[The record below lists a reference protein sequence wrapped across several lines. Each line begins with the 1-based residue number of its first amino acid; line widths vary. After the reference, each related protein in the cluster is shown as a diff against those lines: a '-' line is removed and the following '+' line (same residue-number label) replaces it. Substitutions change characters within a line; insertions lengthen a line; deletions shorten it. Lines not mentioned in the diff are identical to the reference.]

1 MLGVLEGYTIIA
13 VVVAAGWVVGRVG
26 LLGPDAREVLARLVF
41 FVLAPALLFT
51 ILASA
56 DPGRLFSPLLVASL
70 GAALAVATLHV
81 AVVRGWWRRPVGE
94 TTIGALGAGY
104 VNANNIGLPVATYIL
119 GEPAAVAP
127 VILAQLLLLAP
138 TALAVL
144 DASSSGNVSWRRVLT
159 QPVRN
164 PIILGSAAG
173 LVVALTGVRVP
184 DVIME
189 PLRILGGGA
198 VPLMLVAF
206 GISLAGTRL
215 LEAGTDRRNVTL
227 ATALKLVGMP
237 LAAWGIG
244 TALGL
249 DGHDLYVVVVL
260 AALPTAQNVLNYA
273 DRYRAGQVV
282 ARDTIA
288 LTTLGALPVMAAV
301 AVLLR

>member
-13 VVVAAGWVVGRVG
+13 A
-26 LLGPDAREVLARLVF
+26 
-41 FVLAPALLFT
+41 
-51 ILASA
+51 
-56 DPGRLFSPLLVASL
+56 
-70 GAALAVATLHV
+70 
-81 AVVRGWWRRPVGE
+81 
-94 TTIGALGAGY
+94 
-104 VNANNIGLPVATYIL
+104 
-119 GEPAAVAP
+119 
-127 VILAQLLLLAP
+127 
-138 TALAVL
+138 
-144 DASSSGNVSWRRVLT
+144 ASSGTVSWRRVLT

-173 LVVALTGVRVP
+173 LAVTLTGVTVP
-184 DVIME
+184 DVVME

-215 LEAGTDRRNVTL
+215 LEAGTDRRNATL

-237 LAAWGIG
+237 LAAWAIG

-273 DRYRAGQVV
+273 DRYRTGQVV

-288 LTTLGALPVMAAV
+288 LTTLGALPVMAVIAL
-301 AVLLR
+301 LLR

>member
-13 VVVAAGWVVGRVG
+13 VVIAAGWVISRFGI
-26 LLGPDAREVLARLVF
+26 LGGEARDVLARLVF

-56 DPGRLFSPLLVASL
+56 DPRRLFSPLLAASL
-70 GAALAVATLHV
+70 GAALVVAALHV
-81 AVVRGWWRRPVGE
+81 AVVRGRWKRSVGE
-94 TTIGALGAGY
+94 TTIGALGASY

-119 GEPAAVAP
+119 GEPAVVAP

-144 DASSSGNVSWRRVLT
+144 DAASAGRVSWRRVLL

-173 LVVALTGVRVP
+173 LVVALTGIELP
-184 DVIME
+184 DVVTE

-206 GISLAGTRL
+206 GMSLAGTRVL
-215 LEAGTDRRNVTL
+215 AHGSDRRNVAL
-227 ATALKLVGMP
+227 ATSLKLVAMP
-237 LAAWGIG
+237 LAAWGLG
-244 TALGL
+244 SLLGL
-249 DGHDLYVVVVL
+249 SGDDLYVVVVL
-260 AALPTAQNVLNYA
+260 AALPTAQNVFNYA
-273 DRYRAGQVV
+273 DRYRTGQVT

-288 LTTLGALPVMAAV
+288 LTTLGALPVMAIIA
-301 AVLLR
+301 LLLT

>member
-1 MLGVLEGYTIIA
+1 MLGVLEGYTII
-13 VVVAAGWVVGRVG
+13 
-26 LLGPDAREVLARLVF
+26 
-41 FVLAPALLFT
+41 
-51 ILASA
+51 
-56 DPGRLFSPLLVASL
+56 
-70 GAALAVATLHV
+70 

-138 TALAVL
+138 AALAVL
-144 DASSSGNVSWRRVLT
+144 DAASSGTVSWRRVLT

-173 LVVALTGVRVP
+173 LAAALTGVTVP
-184 DVIME
+184 DVVME

-215 LEAGTDRRNVTL
+215 LKAGTDRRNVTL
-227 ATALKLVGMP
+227 ATALKLIGMP
-237 LAAWGIG
+237 LAAWAIG

-273 DRYRAGQVV
+273 DRYRTGQVV

-288 LTTLGALPVMAAV
+288 LTTLGAPPVMAVV
-301 AVLLR
+301 ALLLH

>member
-1 MLGVLEGYTIIA
+1 MLGVLEGYAIIA
-13 VVVAAGWVVGRVG
+13 VVVAAGWIVGRIG

-51 ILASA
+51 ILADA
-56 DPGRLFSPLLVASL
+56 DPARLFSPLLAASL
-70 GAALAVATLHV
+70 GAALVVAALHV

-173 LVVALTGVRVP
+173 LTVALTDVRVP
-184 DVIME
+184 DVVME
-189 PLRILGGGA
+189 PLRLLGGGA

-206 GISLAGTRL
+206 GISLAGTRI

-273 DRYRAGQVV
+273 DRYRTGQVV

-288 LTTLGALPVMAAV
+288 LTTLGALPVMAVV
-301 AVLLR
+301 ALLLR